1 MLCCFVVCFVFCFCF
16 RSLVL
21 LQVATLDCS
30 WYGWGSKIIW
40 CVVACVLAYL
50 FVFLFVN
57 YFLYVSVPI
66 CLICFGLECL
76 TVWLIDRLI
85 DRSSDWS
92 INWLSAWLI
101 VGWLHLVLFFG
112 FIWFGTFR
120 TCLASHG
127 HCDPCEFLLALRSF
141 IELVSV
147 MVKFRTSM
155 PIRPQKKRI
164 EDASFAKRFAPM
176 LSQARSDPCMLSAR
190 SGLQGLRPPPAEF
203 LKPKSM

>member
-1 MLCCFVVCFVFCFCF
+1 MFLRLGTMLKRFFEAKSFIFHNPKPMQVPKLTYLGYFCISCMYTHHVCMLCMNSMHVFYACILSMYSMHAFSLSRPPWNNLSFRRNYVFISICFVFVLDWRCVFYLMVLLMLCCFVVCFVFCFCF

-21 LQVATLDCS
+21 LQVATFDCS

-57 YFLYVSVPI
+57 YVLNVSVPI

-92 INWLSAWLI
+92 IN
-101 VGWLHLVLFFG
+101 
-112 FIWFGTFR
+112 
-120 TCLASHG
+120 
-127 HCDPCEFLLALRSF
+127 
-141 IELVSV
+141 
-147 MVKFRTSM
+147 
-155 PIRPQKKRI
+155 
-164 EDASFAKRFAPM
+164 
-176 LSQARSDPCMLSAR
+176 
-190 SGLQGLRPPPAEF
+190 
-203 LKPKSM
+203 